1 VLPSGYLA
9 FNLNLLVVC
18 YFNACL
24 TMNRFAQKSQ
34 VITITNVTHHSPESC
49 PGASVGS
56 VTQRAANFPIFY
68 TALELPST
76 KNEVHIH
83 VIIIE

>member
-1 VLPSGYLA
+1 MWHVSPLGYLA
-9 FNLNLLVVC
+9 FKLNLLAVC

-24 TMNRFAQKSQ
+24 TVNRFAQKSK
-34 VITITNVTHHSPESC
+34 VITITNITYHSPESC

-56 VTQRAANFPIFY
+56 ATQRAANFLIFY

-76 KNEVHIH
+76 KK
-83 VIIIE
+83 